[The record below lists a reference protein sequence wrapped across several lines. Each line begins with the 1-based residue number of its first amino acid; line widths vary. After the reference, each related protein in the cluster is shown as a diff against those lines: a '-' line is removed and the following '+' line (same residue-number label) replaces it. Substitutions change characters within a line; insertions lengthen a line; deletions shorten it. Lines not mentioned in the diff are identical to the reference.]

1 MLNPGDTAP
10 DFTLPDAEGNEVSL
24 ASLLE
29 AGPVVLY
36 FYPADFTPGC
46 TAQACMVRD
55 LHSELTAAGLRIAG
69 VSPQKPASHAKF
81 AEKFGL
87 PFTLLCDTTK
97 SVAKQYGAVWPLGIA
112 FRRVTYL
119 VDTDRRIT
127 DVVTADLAIGKHK
140 AFVQRA
146 IEGQSSEQVQA
157 GADS

>member
-1 MLNPGDTAP
+1 MLKPGDTAP
-10 DFTLPDAEGNEVSL
+10 DFSIPDAHGDEVSL

-29 AGPVVLY
+29 TGPAVLY

-55 LHSELTAAGLRIAG
+55 LHSELVAVGLQVAG

-87 PFTLLCDTTK
+87 PFTLLCDTDK
-97 SVAKQYGAVWPLGIA
+97 SIAKRYGAVWPLGIA

-119 VDTDRRIT
+119 VDQNRQIVDA
-127 DVVTADLAIGKHK
+127 VTADLNIGRHK
-140 AFVQRA
+140 TFVKRA
-146 IEGQSSEQVQA
+146 IERHTQA
-157 GADS
+157 DAAS